1 MNKLSIRS
9 KILVKLG
16 KAIYGT
22 PYSWGLDCSAEEFYA
37 MPSER
42 SIVQTVYLNPK
53 SVGTQVSMK
62 RNLKIDI
69 MRRAVFK
76 NMCIASSSLAL
87 AVFISTNG
95 TSLLYNQ
102 GKMVYKNTSSY
113 ISGIYKRMNMTDDER
128 LVLDESELQAKINK
142 LTSQWENEK
151 ITESQ
156 FIEEVTPL
164 NDKYK
169 VVKAELDSKNK
180 IKVEAEK
187 AIQDKVL
194 AEEKIK
200 EEARLKAEQ
209 VAKAASDEQA
219 RLLAEQKASQAAV
232 EPTPVAVQPVAIEA
246 PKQVD
251 VEPVSKPIVVAP
263 KLVVNVVP
271 QKPRV
276 SEAEK
281 ASKKEALM
289 SQFQNGQITR
299 EEMLDGMRK
308 VNSQ

>member
-1 MNKLSIRS
+1 M
-9 KILVKLG
+9 
-16 KAIYGT
+16 
-22 PYSWGLDCSAEEFYA
+22 
-37 MPSER
+37 
-42 SIVQTVYLNPK
+42 
-53 SVGTQVSMK
+53 
-62 RNLKIDI
+62 
-69 MRRAVFK
+69 
-76 NMCIASSSLAL
+76 
-87 AVFISTNG
+87 
-95 TSLLYNQ
+95 
-102 GKMVYKNTSSY
+102 
-113 ISGIYKRMNMTDDER
+113 
-128 LVLDESELQAKINK
+128 
-142 LTSQWENEK
+142 
-151 ITESQ
+151 
-156 FIEEVTPL
+156 
-164 NDKYK
+164 
-169 VVKAELDSKNK
+169 
-180 IKVEAEK
+180 
-187 AIQDKVL
+187 
-194 AEEKIK
+194 
-200 EEARLKAEQ
+200 KAEQ